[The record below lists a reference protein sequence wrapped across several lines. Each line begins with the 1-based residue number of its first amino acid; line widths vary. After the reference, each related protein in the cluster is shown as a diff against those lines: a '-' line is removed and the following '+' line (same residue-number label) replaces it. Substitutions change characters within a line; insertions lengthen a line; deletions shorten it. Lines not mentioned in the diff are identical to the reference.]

1 MSSSQRAFQQLDPL
15 GALVG
20 RPLTYLAAVGI
31 PLYAGV
37 MTWFNRADVD
47 SWFLAIAALVFVV
60 ASGCALA
67 YASSPLRAPFSPR
80 LHGVVSGS
88 ALVGYLLNAL
98 SMWDSNHYVRDDWG
112 PIVVGLVLLA
122 LSQYRPPKEIATEG
136 LVISL
141 FAGVLALLQSHS
153 LVTGVA
159 PIVYALVTMLPILA
173 LSLAS
178 ASFGKFLIDGLERW
192 RRRARRA
199 VSDFTS
205 QNTNWIA
212 RSVQQDRVTI
222 LNQDVVPFF
231 AEVLRKDS
239 IDADD
244 RARALRISH
253 SIRAVMVAEVDRT
266 WLDIIAEQSTNGA
279 ATVRDELR
287 LAALMTTDQRTA
299 IRAMIVALSGH
310 PSFVASGLAI
320 SIHSESRRCR
330 VELRAM
336 LQAGENVIKGDFAP
350 YFAVL
355 RIVFSDLKVE
365 LSGATLTLRF
375 SYDQR

>member
-1 MSSSQRAFQQLDPL
+1 MTTPQRAFQQLDPL

-31 PLYAGV
+31 PVYAGV
-37 MTWFNRADVD
+37 MTWLNREDVD
-47 SWFLAIAALVFVV
+47 SWPLAIAALVFVV
-60 ASGCALA
+60 ASGAALA
-67 YASSPLRAPFSPR
+67 FASSPLRAPFTVAM
-80 LHGVVSGS
+80 HAIVS
-88 ALVGYLLNAL
+88 ATAIAGYLLSAL
-98 SMWDSNHYVRDDWG
+98 SMWDGNAYVRDDWG
-112 PIVVGLVLLA
+112 PVVIGLVLLA

-136 LVISL
+136 LVVAL
-141 FAGVLALLQSHS
+141 FAGVLALLQAHS
-153 LVTGVA
+153 LVTGVS
-159 PIVYALVTMLPILA
+159 PIVYALVTMLPILG

-205 QNTNWIA
+205 KNTDWIA

-231 AEVLRKDS
+231 ADVLRKGT
-239 IDADD
+239 IDEDD
-244 RARALRISH
+244 RALARRISD

-279 ATVRDELR
+279 ATVLDEHR
-287 LAALMTTDQRTA
+287 LAVRMTTDQRTA
-299 IRAMIVALSGH
+299 IRAMLVALSGH
-310 PSFVASGLAI
+310 QSFVPSGLAI
-320 SIHSESRRCR
+320 GIRSDAQRCR
-330 VELRAM
+330 VELRAVV
-336 LQAGENVIKGDFAP
+336 QAGENVVKGDFAP

-355 RIVFSDLKVE
+355 RIVFADLKVE
-365 LSGATLTLRF
+365 LSGTTLTLRF